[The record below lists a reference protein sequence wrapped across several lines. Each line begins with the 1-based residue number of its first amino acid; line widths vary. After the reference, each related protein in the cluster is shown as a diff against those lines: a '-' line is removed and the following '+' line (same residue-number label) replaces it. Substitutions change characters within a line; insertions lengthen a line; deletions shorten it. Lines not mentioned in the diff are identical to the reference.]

1 MRDFLSRLLVLPY
14 DQRVAARW
22 GQLQARAQLRGRPRP
37 VNDSWIAACCL
48 VRELPLATFN
58 GADFAEFAEHER
70 LELLLS

>member
-1 MRDFLSRLLVLPY
+1 MQEFLSTLLVLRY

-22 GQLQARAQLRGRPRP
+22 GELRARAQLRGRPRP

-58 GADFAEFAEHER
+58 AKDFADYAEHEN
-70 LELLLS
+70 LDLALP